1 MFIDDE
7 TKSAVD
13 LRKTLDDTNQ
23 IRLPLPTDD
32 TTPLGTEAGPM
43 PVLVIV
49 VPEPVEPPT
58 VDGDEPVDPFQ
69 V

>member
-23 IRLPLPTDD
+23 IRLPLPTDAV
-32 TTPLGTEAGPM
+32 TPLGTEAGPM